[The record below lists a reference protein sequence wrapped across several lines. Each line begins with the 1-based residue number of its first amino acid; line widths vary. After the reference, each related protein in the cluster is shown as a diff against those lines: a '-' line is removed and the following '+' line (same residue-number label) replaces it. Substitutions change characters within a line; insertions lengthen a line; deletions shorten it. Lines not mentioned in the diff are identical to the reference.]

1 MIKWLLLVSYIV
13 PILMFDYIGISN
25 KLLNSTIVLNNFT
38 EIVEGNF
45 RFWQTTDCLN
55 ILYENSPFL
64 DVIYKILVH
73 HTV

>member
-1 MIKWLLLVSYIV
+1 MLYIMIKWLLLVSYIV
-13 PILMFDYIGISN
+13 PILMFDYIEISN

-55 ILYENSPFL
+55 IL
-64 DVIYKILVH
+64 
-73 HTV
+73 